1 MNVRGFLKGSQE
13 LSEPVIQVEN
23 LRKSYGAVQALRG
36 VSFAV
41 VEGEVFGLLGPNG
54 AGKTTTIE
62 ILEGMRTPDAGK
74 ARVCGLDPERSGE
87 KFKERIGAVL
97 QSTSLP
103 DKIRVKEAIDLFANF
118 YRNRTSTDDLLKRFQ
133 LDEKRHAF
141 YSQLSGGQK
150 QRLALAMALVNNPQV
165 VFLDEPT
172 AGLDPQVRREIY
184 NIIEQLRREKKTVLL
199 TTHYIEEAERL
210 CDRVAI
216 IDHGTVIAM
225 GTPRELKQRS
235 AGTTR
240 IEVRLAHPMTDGILA
255 EMDGV
260 ADCREFDGTYVVH
273 STRPP
278 STIVALVKQ
287 LEADN
292 NELQSLEMFSPSL
305 EDVFIELTGRRLR
318 E

>member
-1 MNVRGFLKGSQE
+1 VG
-13 LSEPVIQVEN
+13 EPIIQVEGLYKN
-23 LRKSYGAVQALRG
+23 YGAVAALRG

-41 VEGEVFGLLGPNG
+41 EEGEVFGLLGPNG
-54 AGKTTTIE
+54 AGKTTTVE
-62 ILEGMRTPDAGK
+62 ILEGMRTADKGL
-74 ARVCGLDPERSGE
+74 ARVGGLDPQKSGMQ
-87 KFKERIGAVL
+87 FKERIGAVL

-103 DKIRVKEAIDLFANF
+103 DKLRVKEAIDLFAQF
-118 YRNRTSTDDLLKRFQ
+118 YQRRADTDKLLHRFQ
-133 LDEKRHAF
+133 LDEKRDAF

-150 QRLALAMALVNNPQV
+150 QRLALAMALVNDPQV

-184 NIIEQLRREKKTVLL
+184 TIIEELKHEKKTVLL

-216 IDHGTVIAM
+216 VDYGRVIAT
-225 GTPRELKQRS
+225 GSPRELKQKS

-240 IEVRLAHPMTDGILA
+240 IEVRLAKPMTDGALA
-255 EMDGV
+255 HLEGV
-260 ADCREFDGTYVVH
+260 ADCREFEGTYVMH
-273 STRPP
+273 SRRPP
-278 STIVALVKQ
+278 QTIVALVKQ
-287 LEADN
+287 LEDEQ

-318 E
+318 D

>member
-1 MNVRGFLKGSQE
+1 MG
-13 LSEPVIQVEN
+13 EPIIQVED
-23 LRKSYGAVQALRG
+23 LYKSYGAVEAVRG

-41 VEGEVFGLLGPNG
+41 EEGEVFGLLGPNG
-54 AGKTTTIE
+54 AGKTSCVE
-62 ILEGMRTPDAGK
+62 ILEGLRTPDRGK
-74 ARVCGLDPERSGE
+74 VRVCGLDPEKSGDS
-87 KFKERIGAVL
+87 FKEKIGAVL
-97 QSTSLP
+97 QSTALP
-103 DKIRVKEAIDLFANF
+103 DKLRVDEALELFAQF
-118 YRNRTSTDDLLKRFQ
+118 YKKRANTDELLRRFQ
-133 LDEKRHAF
+133 LDEKRTAF
-141 YSQLSGGQK
+141 YSHLSGGQK
-150 QRLALAMALVNNPQV
+150 QRLALAMALVNDPEV

-184 NIIEQLRREKKTVLL
+184 DIIEELKRGKKTVLL

-216 IDHGTVIAM
+216 VDQGRVIAQ

-240 IEVRLAHPMTDGILA
+240 IEVRLARPLTDGMLGRL
-255 EMDGV
+255 DGV
-260 ADCREFDGTYVVH
+260 SDCREFDGTYVLH
-273 STRPP
+273 SARPP
-278 STIVALVKQ
+278 QTIVALVKQ
-287 LEADN
+287 LEAEN

>member
-1 MNVRGFLKGSQE
+1 VG
-13 LSEPVIQVEN
+13 EPIIQVEN
-23 LRKSYGAVQALRG
+23 LHKNYGDVEALRG
-36 VSFAV
+36 ASFAV
-41 VEGEVFGLLGPNG
+41 QEGEVFGLLGPNG

-62 ILEGMRTPDAGK
+62 ILEGLRTADRGI
-74 ARVCGLDPERSGE
+74 ARVCGLDPEKSGE
-87 KFKERIGAVL
+87 KFKEIIGAVL

-103 DKIRVKEAIDLFANF
+103 SKLRVREALELFANF
-118 YRNRTSTDDLLKRFQ
+118 YPKRVDVGQLLKRFQ
-133 LDEKRHAF
+133 LEEKAHAF
-141 YSQLSGGQK
+141 YADLSGGQK
-150 QRLALAMALVNNPQV
+150 QRLALAMALVNDPRV

-184 NIIEQLRREKKTVLL
+184 DIIAELRGSKKTVLI

-216 IDHGTVIAM
+216 IDHGRVIAL
-225 GTPRELKQRS
+225 GTPRELKQGS

-240 IEVRLAHPMTDGILA
+240 IEVRLAHPLA
-255 EMDGV
+255 NGAMSKLDGV
-260 ADCREFDGTYVVH
+260 ANCRESEGAWVIH

-278 STIVALVKQ
+278 QTIVALVKQ
-287 LEADN
+287 LEVEN

>member
-1 MNVRGFLKGSQE
+1 VT
-13 LSEPVIQVEN
+13 EPVIQVQGLFKN
-23 LRKSYGAVQALRG
+23 YGTVAALRG
-36 VSFAV
+36 VDFS
-41 VEGEVFGLLGPNG
+41 VEQGEVFGLLGPNG
-54 AGKTTTIE
+54 AGKTTTVE
-62 ILEGMRTPDAGK
+62 ILEGMRTPDRGL
-74 ARVCGLDPERSGE
+74 ARVCGLNPEKSGNR
-87 KFKERIGAVL
+87 FKEMIGAVL

-103 DKIRVKEAIDLFANF
+103 DKIRVKEAIELFAKF
-118 YRNRTSTDDLLKRFQ
+118 YSARANTDDLLKRFQ
-133 LDEKRHAF
+133 LDEKRDAF

-184 NIIEQLRREKKTVLL
+184 DIIEELRKDKKTVLI

-216 IDHGTVIAM
+216 VDYGRIIKT
-225 GTPRELKQRS
+225 GTPRELKHSS

-240 IEVRLAHPMTDGILA
+240 IEVRLARPLTNGVLSTL
-255 EMDGV
+255 EGV
-260 ADCREFDGTYVVH
+260 ADCRDFDGTYVLH
-273 STRPP
+273 STLPP
-278 STIVALVKQ
+278 RTIVALVKQ
-287 LEADN
+287 LEAEN

-318 E
+318 D

>member
-1 MNVRGFLKGSQE
+1 VA
-13 LSEPVIQVEN
+13 EPIIQAEDLYKN
-23 LRKSYGAVQALRG
+23 YGAVEALRG
-36 VSFAV
+36 VSFS
-41 VEGEVFGLLGPNG
+41 VEQGEVFGLLGPNG
-54 AGKTTTIE
+54 AGKTTTVE
-62 ILEGMRTPDAGK
+62 ILEGMRTPDRGL
-74 ARVCGLDPERSGE
+74 ARVCGIDPEKSGSQ
-87 KFKERIGAVL
+87 FKEMIGAVL

-103 DKIRVKEAIDLFANF
+103 DKIRVNEAIELFAKF
-118 YRNRTSTDDLLKRFQ
+118 YSARANTDDLLKRFQ
-133 LDEKRHAF
+133 LDEKRDAF

-184 NIIEQLRREKKTVLL
+184 DIIEELKRDKKTVLL

-216 IDHGTVIAM
+216 IDYGRVIKT
-225 GTPRELKQRS
+225 GTPRELKHTS

-240 IEVRLAHPMTDGILA
+240 IEVRLARPLADGILA
-255 EMDGV
+255 RLDGV

-273 STRPP
+273 STRAPQ
-278 STIVALVKQ
+278 TIVALVKE
-287 LEADN
+287 LESEN

-318 E
+318 D

>member
-1 MNVRGFLKGSQE
+1 VG
-13 LSEPVIQVEN
+13 EPIIQVED
-23 LRKSYGAVQALRG
+23 LYKSYGAVEAVRG

-41 VEGEVFGLLGPNG
+41 EEGEVFGLLGPNG
-54 AGKTTTIE
+54 AGKTSCVE
-62 ILEGMRTPDAGK
+62 ILEGLRTPDRGK
-74 ARVCGLDPERSGE
+74 VRVCGLDPEKSGDS
-87 KFKERIGAVL
+87 FKEKIGAVL
-97 QSTSLP
+97 QSTALP
-103 DKIRVKEAIDLFANF
+103 DKLRVDEALELFAQF
-118 YRNRTSTDDLLKRFQ
+118 YKKRANTDELLRRFQ
-133 LDEKRHAF
+133 LDEKRTAF
-141 YSQLSGGQK
+141 YSHLSGGQK
-150 QRLALAMALVNNPQV
+150 QRLALAMALVNDPEV

-184 NIIEQLRREKKTVLL
+184 DIIEELKRGKKTVLL

-216 IDHGTVIAM
+216 VDQGRVIAQ

-240 IEVRLAHPMTDGILA
+240 IEVRLARPLTDGMLGRL
-255 EMDGV
+255 DGV
-260 ADCREFDGTYVVH
+260 SDCREFDGTYVLH
-273 STRPP
+273 SARPP
-278 STIVALVKQ
+278 QTIVALVKQ
-287 LEADN
+287 LEAEN